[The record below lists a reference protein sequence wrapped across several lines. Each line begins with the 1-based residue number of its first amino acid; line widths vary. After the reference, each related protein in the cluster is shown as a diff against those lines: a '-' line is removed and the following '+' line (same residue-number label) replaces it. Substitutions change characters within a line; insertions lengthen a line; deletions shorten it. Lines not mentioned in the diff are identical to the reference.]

1 MKVIAEKLNLLVIG
15 ENYDILT
22 QYQSANKLIDIHY
35 SDLLSLNEAESKY
48 DILLLISKNDDIN
61 FLNNT
66 YSYIKTITGIPIFL
80 FLDKSIDTKDT
91 YLVYSNIIDIGF
103 EDIFF
108 NVSPFDEIL
117 NRIYTY
123 NKKNNEYKSS
133 YYKLSQKDKFISMIA
148 HDIRGPLSGVYSLL
162 NEMLEI
168 YDELDK
174 SDVKSSLT
182 NISESIKLQ
191 LNLLEDLLIWGRVSI
206 KKEIHNKEYFKPED
220 LLKRSIELFSLNA
233 KNKSLSVELISKS
246 EESIYSDRND
256 LYIAFNNLLS
266 NAIKF
271 SNDNNKIEIYIN
283 ELENDYL
290 EIKFVDY
297 GIGIDKDKLKGLFDL
312 FVLSSSSG
320 THGEKGT
327 GLGLLITKDLIER
340 NNGSLEIESEISIG
354 TKISIIIPKVS
365 ERGL

>member
-1 MKVIAEKLNLLVIG
+1 MKEIAEKLNILVVG
-15 ENYDILT
+15 EKYDILT
-22 QYQSANKLIDIHY
+22 QYQSANELIDIHY
-35 SDLLSLNEAESKY
+35 SELLSLNEVESKY
-48 DILLLISKNDDIN
+48 DCILLISQNYDIN

-66 YSYIKTITGIPIFL
+66 YSYLNTITGIPL
-80 FLDKSIDTKDT
+80 FLLIDIAIEPNNT
-91 YLVYSNIIDIGF
+91 YIVYSDIMDIGF
-103 EDIFF
+103 EDVFF
-108 NVSPFDEIL
+108 NVCPFDEII

-174 SDVKSSLT
+174 SDIESSLT

-191 LNLLEDLLIWGRVSI
+191 LNLLEDLLIWGKVSI
-206 KKEIHNKEYFKPED
+206 KKETHNKEYFKPED

-246 EESIYSDRND
+246 EESIYADRND

-290 EIKFVDY
+290 EIKFIDY
-297 GIGIDKDKLKGLFDL
+297 GIGIDKDKLKALFDL
-312 FVLSSSSG
+312 FTLSSSIG

-327 GLGLLITKDLIER
+327 GLGLLITKDLLER
-340 NNGSLEIESEISIG
+340 NNGRVEIESEINNG
-354 TKISIIIPKVS
+354 TKISIIIPKVL